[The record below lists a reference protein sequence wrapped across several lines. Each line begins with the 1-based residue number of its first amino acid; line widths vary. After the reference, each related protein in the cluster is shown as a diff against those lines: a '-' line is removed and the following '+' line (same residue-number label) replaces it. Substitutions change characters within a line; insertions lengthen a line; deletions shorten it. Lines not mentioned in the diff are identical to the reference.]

1 MKHLDLEV
9 QRELGTIVVESKVD
23 WVEFSTSA
31 IIFLPLLYQMIF
43 ESVKVE
49 DLIEIGFLLSLF
61 IILLFVAPSLW
72 IPPFSE
78 IPSLKKIV
86 IAEHG
91 ILTRRVFL
99 PRKREVYL
107 FKEFDTVY
115 DTVEIKSFWIR
126 TYRENALWLT
136 KDKYLILRIPD
147 CYSNYEEM
155 RSVSASKV
163 RLSNLHIEYDKKNK
177 IGKREF
183 VARHM
188 LYS

>member
-72 IPPFSE
+72 IPPF
-78 IPSLKKIV
+78 
-86 IAEHG
+86 
-91 ILTRRVFL
+91 
-99 PRKREVYL
+99 
-107 FKEFDTVY
+107 
-115 DTVEIKSFWIR
+115 
-126 TYRENALWLT
+126 
-136 KDKYLILRIPD
+136 
-147 CYSNYEEM
+147 
-155 RSVSASKV
+155 
-163 RLSNLHIEYDKKNK
+163 
-177 IGKREF
+177 
-183 VARHM
+183 
-188 LYS
+188 

>member
-86 IAEHG
+86 MADQ
-91 ILTRRVFL
+91 
-99 PRKREVYL
+99 EV
-107 FKEFDTVY
+107 
-115 DTVEIKSFWIR
+115 ISI
-126 TYRENALWLT
+126 
-136 KDKYLILRIPD
+136 
-147 CYSNYEEM
+147 
-155 RSVSASKV
+155 KV